1 MERKKISEQIKT
13 WIADNRA
20 YVESFAGKL
29 VKIDSR
35 NLPPTGN
42 EKACQLCFAEEMKK
56 LGGEVEVYDVSK
68 VEGLTEHPAYFAGRD
83 YTGRPNTVSKFFGE
97 GKGRSLMFSGHI
109 DTVSFGNE
117 TDWNESPLS
126 GKVVDG
132 KMYGR
137 GSYDMKGGMA
147 AAAMAVKCLKDL
159 KITVAGSVYIETVI
173 DEEYGG
179 AMGTLAGRIHGPN
192 PDFAIIPE
200 PTNLMMCPAH
210 LGGCTFRARF
220 SGVAGISF
228 AGETFINAC
237 EAAVRFVAIMKD
249 YKNYRNANIIIP
261 EYWGK
266 DWELDCSI
274 SGLQSGSVEGMIID
288 DNPPEATVAFWI
300 ETYPGMSY
308 QELVNDILDFYHKNA
323 DRYPNLTACE
333 PKLEPVHS
341 FLTGTEMRKDAA
353 TEEFLD
359 IVAEAGKKV
368 LGDGFEEPVG
378 APFACDGFI
387 FNLYS
392 DTPALVLGPKGGNAH
407 GADEFMDV
415 RSYEDLIYWYAELI
429 LDWCGME

>member
-1 MERKKISEQIKT
+1 MERKKISEQIKS
-13 WIADNRA
+13 WLADNRA
-20 YVESFAGKL
+20 YIESFASKL

-68 VEGLTEHPAYFAGRD
+68 VEGFTEHPAYFAGRD
-83 YTGRPNTVSKFFGE
+83 YTDRPNTVSKFFGE

-117 TDWNESPLS
+117 TDWNDSPLS
-126 GKVVDG
+126 GKVVGG

-159 KITVAGSVYIETVI
+159 EITIAGSVYIETVI

-200 PTNLMMCPAH
+200 PTNLIMCPAH

-266 DWELDCSI
+266 GWELDCSI

-341 FLTGTEMRKDAA
+341 FLTGTEMRKDAV

-368 LGDGFEEPVG
+368 LGDGFEEPIG

-415 RSYEDLIYWYAELI
+415 RSYEDLLCWYAELI
-429 LDWCGME
+429 LDWGGLE